1 MEIIASHNN
10 TDLDGLASMMAAKKL
25 YPDAQLVFVGKLSRQ
40 CEEFM
45 SLHKDVFNIRR
56 AEDIPFE
63 RVLKLILVDTKDFKR
78 IGALRKLIT
87 DYDVEV
93 HIFDHHPRR
102 SEDIPAHMEVVDEVG
117 AATTLLVE
125 MIIERNIA
133 ISSFE
138 ATVFAL
144 GIYSDTGNLTF
155 SITTSRDAAVVAF
168 LLDQGARLSVISDF
182 TGRALNEEQKALLN
196 MLLLS
201 AQHYLINGVKILI
214 TKASIDEFIAGLGLL
229 THKLGDI
236 EGVDI
241 IISVVH
247 MEDRIHVVGRSRSD
261 AVNVKS
267 ILQELGGGGHEKAAS
282 ATVKNAN
289 LDEVIEKI
297 ESILKEKIK
306 PLATA
311 GKIMS
316 APVKTVYPNTTME
329 EAGKV
334 MLRYGHS
341 GLPVVDGLD
350 MVGVISR
357 RDVDKALQHNLGH
370 APVKG
375 YMSRNVITTSVDTP
389 LAEIQQ
395 SMIKNNIG
403 RLPVVQNGRLAGIV
417 SRSDVLKTVHGES
430 YPEQHQKVYSQQC
443 SLNQVQSVKDLFSD
457 RIPQKVER
465 LLKIISVFAEEKQ
478 INVYIVG
485 GFVRDIL
492 LAVKN
497 LDIDLVVEGNGVI
510 FAKELAEFLGA
521 KVIVHEKFGT
531 AALIFEENFKID
543 IATSRVEYYEYPAAL
558 PQIESSSLQHDLYR
572 RDFTINAM
580 AIALNK
586 HNYGRLVDYF
596 CSREDLEKGVIR
608 VLHNLSFVEDPTRLL
623 RAIRFEQRYNFTIE
637 PQTLELA
644 KSAIRENWLSK
655 LSFERVREEIKH
667 IFNESYPINAINRM
681 RELGLWRLLLPEIN
695 VDSEITRIIDRLP
708 GINESL
714 QYKSMLGVSF
724 QPWLVYL
731 ITMLHKLE
739 REQAHSI
746 TQRLKP
752 TKKDMHVISN
762 TLNQIPNI
770 EEVLTSEE
778 YLKQSVIVKTL
789 ESLPFEAIAF
799 LLAKSQTLR
808 VIERINLYLQLKGS
822 IKPSLDG
829 DDLLRLGIKP
839 GPIYAHIL
847 EAIREAKLDGILNTK
862 DEELEFARQFAIGKE
877 EN

>member
-40 CEEFM
+40 CQEFM

-63 RVLKLILVDTKDFKR
+63 RVSKLILVDTKDFRR
-78 IGALRKLIT
+78 IGALCKLIT
-87 DYDVEV
+87 DYDIEV
-93 HIFDHHPRR
+93 HVFDHHPRQ

-155 SITTSRDAAVVAF
+155 SLTTSRDAAVVAY
-168 LLDQGARLSVISDF
+168 LLAQGARLSVISDF
-182 TGRALNEEQKALLN
+182 TGRALSEEQKNLLN
-196 MLLLS
+196 VLLMS
-201 AQHYLINGVKILI
+201 ASHYLINGVKILI
-214 TKASIDEFIAGLGLL
+214 TKASIDEFVAGLGLL

-236 EGVDI
+236 EGVDL

-282 ATVKNAN
+282 ATIKGAN
-289 LDEVIEKI
+289 LDEVIQKI
-297 ESILKEKIK
+297 EAFLKEKIK
-306 PLATA
+306 PFVTA
-311 GKIMS
+311 ESIMS

-341 GLPVVDGLD
+341 GLPVVDGLE

-375 YMSRNVITTSVDTP
+375 YMSRNVITTAVDTP
-389 LAEIQQ
+389 LSEIQQ
-395 SMIKNNIG
+395 TMIKNNIG
-403 RLPVVQNGRLAGIV
+403 RLPVVRHARLVGIV
-417 SRSDVLKTVHGES
+417 SRSDVLKTLHGES

-443 SLNQVQSVKDLFSD
+443 SLNQVQSVEDLFND
-457 RIPQKVER
+457 RIPQKVEK
-465 LLKIISVFAEEKQ
+465 LLKIISVFAEDKQ
-478 INVYIVG
+478 TRVYIVG

-492 LAVKN
+492 LNVKN
-497 LDIDLVVEGNGVI
+497 LDIDLVVEGNGVT
-510 FAKELAEFLGA
+510 FARELAVFLGA
-521 KVIVHEKFGT
+521 KVIVHEKFCS
-531 AALIFEENFKID
+531 AVLIFEEDFKID
-543 IATSRVEYYEYPAAL
+543 VATSRVEYYEYPAAL

-580 AIALNK
+580 AISLNK
-586 HNYGRLVDYF
+586 SNYGKLMDYF

-608 VLHNLSFVEDPTRLL
+608 VLHNLSFVEDPTRIL

-667 IFNESYPINAINRM
+667 IFNESYPINAISRM
-681 RELGLWRLLLPEIN
+681 RDLGLWKLILPEVN

-708 GINESL
+708 GVAESL
-714 QYKSMLGVSF
+714 QQKLLPGTSF

-739 REQAHSI
+739 LEPANKIIKRFKLSKKELTII
-746 TQRLKP
+746 T
-752 TKKDMHVISN
+752 N
-762 TLNQIPNI
+762 TLDQIPI
-770 EEVLTSEE
+770 IKDVLTAEE

-789 ESLPFEAIAF
+789 ESLSFEALAF
-799 LLAKSQTLR
+799 LLAKSQKLR
-808 VIERINLYLQLKGS
+808 VIERINLYLQIEGN
-822 IKPSLDG
+822 IKPNLDG
-829 DDLLRLGIKP
+829 DDLLSLGIKP

-847 EAIREAKLDGILNTK
+847 EAIRDAKLDGFLDTK
-862 DEELEFARQFAIGKE
+862 DEELLFAKEFAIGKE
-877 EN
+877 EK